1 MSELDAYLLARS
13 RLIEEERSQRC
24 DIPYIQDASDAEK
37 NATAILQDIKAE
49 EAKSI
54 WAVDH
59 EGIAN
64 TFPGM
69 QFLSAK
75 KLVMKT
81 KVFQI
86 LSKVRPSLLVP

>member
-1 MSELDAYLLARS
+1 MSERDAYLLARS
-13 RLIEEERSQRC
+13 RLIEEERAQRC
-24 DIPYIQDASDAEK
+24 DTQYIQDASDAEK
-37 NATAILQDIKAE
+37 KAVAIVEGIKAE
-49 EAKSI
+49 ENKSI

-59 EGIAN
+59 EGITN

-81 KVFQI
+81 KVFKI
-86 LSKVRPSLLVP
+86 LSKVSSIIS